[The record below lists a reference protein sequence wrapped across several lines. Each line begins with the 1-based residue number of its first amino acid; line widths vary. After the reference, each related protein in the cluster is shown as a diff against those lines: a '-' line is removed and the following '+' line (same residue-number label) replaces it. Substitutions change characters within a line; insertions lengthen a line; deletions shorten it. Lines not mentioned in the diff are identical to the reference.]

1 MLTHSNIFIDVH
13 RQAPII
19 LLFYGFVC
27 NIKQKYPVHVRFTRA
42 ELKDEKFHLS
52 AKKNRLRVGLVYAT
66 GSKGLAKYK
75 TATKKI
81 QEIVFFPNKRNRNRD
96 HNMWAM
102 KVREK
107 RIRKG
112 IGQFGAYCNSK
123 QKRNRKTQIND
134 RLRSRP
140 KEKHQKM
147 LKLSVFWFM
156 VVKGYRNIS

>member
-42 ELKDEKFHLS
+42 ELKDEKFPPFGEEKSIKTWISLR
-52 AKKNRLRVGLVYAT
+52 NRLKRTCKTQNSNKENTGNCIFPQQKKSKSGSQHVGDE
-66 GSKGLAKYK
+66 GSRTERG
-75 TATKKI
+75 
-81 QEIVFFPNKRNRNRD
+81 
-96 HNMWAM
+96 
-102 KVREK
+102 K

-147 LKLSVFWFM
+147 SKLSVFDSWL
-156 VVKGYRNIS
+156 